1 MKIGIMSDSHGN
13 RTAIEAA
20 AASAGD
26 VDLWLHAGDCCP
38 DADYLGIISATRV
51 IKVRGNCDYPS
62 ETVQDEE
69 LIEAGG
75 HTIFLTHG
83 HTYGVKWG
91 TDDLAV
97 IAANEGADIVV
108 YGHTHIAE
116 QSRQGSV
123 LILNPGSIS
132 QPRDGSKPSF
142 MLLSF
147 SEGKILAKQIK
158 LNF

>member
-13 RTAIEAA
+13 KTAIEAA

-26 VDLWLHAGDCCP
+26 VDFWLHAGDCCS
-38 DADYLGIISATRV
+38 DADYLGLISKKKV
-51 IKVRGNCDYPS
+51 IKVSGNCDYPS
-62 ETVQDEE
+62 RTIKDEE

-75 HTIFLTHG
+75 HIIFLTHG

-97 IAANEGADIVV
+97 IAANEGADIAV
-108 YGHTHIAE
+108 YGHTHIAD
-116 QSRQGSV
+116 QSKRGNV
-123 LILNPGSIS
+123 LVLNPGSIS

-147 SEGKILAKQIK
+147 SEGKVSVEQVK